1 MDHDH
6 EHRDDAEPPAIQ
18 NRRDAGGPWS
28 TAWPLLALALI
39 GLMLVRACVP
49 APPAPPVSPPAPPAS
64 TAPASR

>member
-1 MDHDH
+1 MDHNH

-39 GLMLVRACVP
+39 GLMLVRSCVP
-49 APPAPPVSPPAPPAS
+49 GLPASPPAPPAPI
-64 TAPASR
+64 APAAR

>member
-1 MDHDH
+1 MDHNH
-6 EHRDDAEPPAIQ
+6 EHRDAAEPPAIQ

-49 APPAPPVSPPAPPAS
+49 GPPASPPAPPVPI
-64 TAPASR
+64 APAAR

>member
-1 MDHDH
+1 MDHNH
-6 EHRDDAEPPAIQ
+6 AHRDDAEPPAIQ

-49 APPAPPVSPPAPPAS
+49 GLPASPPAPPAPI
-64 TAPASR
+64 APAAR

>member
-1 MDHDH
+1 MDHNH

-49 APPAPPVSPPAPPAS
+49 GLPASFPAPPAPI
-64 TAPASR
+64 APAAR

>member
-1 MDHDH
+1 MDHNH
-6 EHRDDAEPPAIQ
+6 AHRDDAEPPAIQ

-49 APPAPPVSPPAPPAS
+49 GPPAS
-64 TAPASR
+64 PPVPPVPIAPAAR